1 MLVWNSCF
9 KIVEKVIVI
18 ETYFSLELVFFDESG
33 PPLERV
39 ARVDCHP
46 SILGNG
52 WQPPVKFKPKSLLLQ
67 YVSLFGAYP
76 SRIPQTE
83 FQKPLGYFEVL

>member
-9 KIVEKVIVI
+9 MIVEKVIVI

-52 WQPPVKFKPKSLLLQ
+52 WQPPVLTLFQILEISTLN
-67 YVSLFGAYP
+67 VSCNLNC
-76 SRIPQTE
+76 
-83 FQKPLGYFEVL
+83 QKWIKILN

>member
-33 PPLERV
+33 LPLERV

-52 WQPPVKFKPKSLLLQ
+52 WQPPVNFQACFCKVSDFVIIRHKISLIDND
-67 YVSLFGAYP
+67 AT
-76 SRIPQTE
+76 R
-83 FQKPLGYFEVL
+83 